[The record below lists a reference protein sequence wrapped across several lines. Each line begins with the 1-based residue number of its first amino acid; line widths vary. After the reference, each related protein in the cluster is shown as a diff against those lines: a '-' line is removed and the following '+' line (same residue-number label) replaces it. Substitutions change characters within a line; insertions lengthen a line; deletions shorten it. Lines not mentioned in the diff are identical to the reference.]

1 MTIPTLVRCAIAVAS
16 LPFLASAQLY
26 VDFGFV
32 PATITFT
39 SQADQPVAAP
49 QNLIILTGTVPFVW
63 DGAFFGINF
72 VTLSPASGVGNTTLK
87 VALNPNI
94 VPYLAPGQY
103 SLSLSFE
110 SPDPTQPGDGAVT
123 VTLYVLPPDAPVITG
138 VVNSASQQPV
148 LSEGELVSIYGSNLG
163 TGPLAPAGSYSVL
176 QGNATATFSRQPLSF
191 EPLSNA
197 YGGHGGTA
205 TGNATTVT
213 FNQLPAPLLYVSPNQ
228 INAVVPYFAQ
238 PGDASGNVPVVVTH
252 DGQASPPFLVPI
264 AATSPGLFTVAPNGR
279 GQGAIQNVDP
289 QTGAVTPNSPSNPAA
304 KGSTIVLW
312 GTGNGGFSQIP
323 PDGVI
328 ITDVLT
334 PPYYVVTRAISLTI
348 GGQPAKI
355 LYAGAAPNQVFGLLQ
370 VNAVVPSGI
379 GSGPQP
385 VVLTITG
392 SDNSQQAVTVA
403 VQ

>member
-1 MTIPTLVRCAIAVAS
+1 V
-16 LPFLASAQLY
+16 
-26 VDFGFV
+26 G
-32 PATITFT
+32 
-39 SQADQPVAAP
+39 AP
-49 QNLIILTGTVPFVW
+49 QNLVIGSGTVPFVW
-63 DGAFFGINF
+63 DGAFFGLNF

-103 SLSLSFE
+103 TLDLSFE
-110 SPDPTQPGDGAVT
+110 STDPTQPGSGLAHVI
-123 VTLYVLPPDAPVITG
+123 LYVPIPNAPVIAG

-148 LSEGELVSIYGSNLG
+148 LSCGELVSIYGSNLG
-163 TGPLAPAGSYSVL
+163 TGPVAPAGSYSVL
-176 QGNATATFSRQPLSF
+176 PGNATATFSRQPLSF
-191 EPLSNA
+191 DPLSNA
-197 YGGHGGTA
+197 YGGYGGTA

-213 FNQLPAPLLYVSPNQ
+213 FNQLPAPLLYVGPNQ
-228 INAVVPYFAQ
+228 INAVVPCAAE
-238 PGDASGNVPVVVTH
+238 GDASGNVPVVVTH